1 MELLL
6 SPGAKPD
13 LETLSMA
20 PERPQDDISLMSAQ
34 QRREMNQKAAQAGE
48 AQSSQ
53 QQQQRRNPGRA
64 QQQTGRG
71 GR

>member
-1 MELLL
+1 
-6 SPGAKPD
+6 
-13 LETLSMA
+13 
-20 PERPQDDISLMSAQ
+20 
-34 QRREMNQKAAQAGE
+34 MNQKAAQAGE